1 MGIKMAENCESRVG
15 KESTVS
21 IPFAQSLVGLQDA
34 LTALHNKL
42 LLMCRLDAALPFKS
56 THGFEAYRTGIL
68 ARNNELK
75 FPRGSVKG
83 NCTIEPHR
91 AKLKK
96 HRRPTEITSHEQIN
110 ERYSFV
116 GNTRLTPEE
125 EKAIFDPSTNAKSIG
140 AAFSIPVFEIW
151 RGESRALR
159 CARVDNSFEVESSGL
174 DFVATMDV
182 DTVPIEDYPDG
193 LGIGYGAYNVTRSAQ
208 SKIGMSLEAELL
220 NAVVRHEIALEY
232 WHDCRV
238 VDVTKDGELVV
249 RDIRGNR
256 TVPREFVQ
264 AELANC
270 TADILGCC
278 DLLDAAKRKMGID
291 FNEQAIARALARQQA
306 SPDLK
311 LVVG

>member
-15 KESTVS
+15 KDSTVAT
-21 IPFAQSLVGLQDA
+21 PFAEGLIGLQDA
-34 LTALHNKL
+34 LTALQNKL
-42 LLMCRLDAALPFKS
+42 LLMSRLDAALPFKS
-56 THGFEAYRTGIL
+56 THGFEAYCTGIL
-68 ARNNELK
+68 ARNNQLT
-75 FPRGSVKG
+75 FSRGSVKG
-83 NCTIEPHR
+83 NCTIEPLR
-91 AKLKK
+91 AKIKK
-96 HRRPTEITSHEQIN
+96 HRRPTEITSNEQIN
-110 ERYSFV
+110 ERYQFI
-116 GNTRLTPEE
+116 GNTLLTPEE
-125 EKAIFDPSTNAKSIG
+125 EKAIFDPSTNADSIG
-140 AAFSIPVFEIW
+140 TAFSVPVFEIW

-159 CARVDNSFEVESSGL
+159 CARVDNSFEVESTGL

-182 DTVPIEDYPDG
+182 DTVPIEEYPDG

-220 NAVVRHEIALEY
+220 HAVVRHEIALEY

-264 AELANC
+264 AELASC

-278 DLLDAAKRKMGID
+278 DLLDAAKLKLGID
-291 FNEQAIARALARQQA
+291 FNERVIAKSLSRHNA
-306 SPDLK
+306 SPDLRIMAR
-311 LVVG
+311 